1 MTKASRIR
9 EQIPSE
15 ALMKLDQ
22 VKMFLNRGKASVMV
36 GAGFSKNAYMMELV
50 SMKDWNELSE
60 AFFDQLFAKEQDR
73 ENNSALLHDSL
84 KLAQMYECSFGRNA
98 LDTLI
103 QDSLPNEA
111 TAPGK
116 LHERLMKLNWHDVF
130 TTNYDTLLEKAALDS
145 ERGYQVVT
153 NKETLLY
160 ANSPRIIKLHGSFP
174 NIRPYIITEEDFRTY
189 PQKHPEFVNTVRQAL
204 MENLFCLFGFS
215 GNDPNFLQWIGWLRD
230 VMGNQVSPVYL
241 ITYEP
246 NLHKAQQDL
255 FKGRGIEIINIAS
268 FGDDISY
275 SESLETVLEYLS
287 TDTLSEW
294 EPELNIG
301 RITSVSEVEEAT
313 RKMKAIRE
321 QYPQYLYLPKQYHIK
336 LSDIY
341 PFRLGQDETILVHLN
356 LSQRIRFMYEVVWRY
371 EVALSPILVPWVL
384 KEMEDLS
391 FTDEQCEAS
400 EKYYLNEIQMAFLT
414 ILRVHGE
421 DERFEDLVKILEK
434 QPLKADQKHKLYYEQ
449 CIHNLEILDY
459 KKVQTVLSK
468 WEVNGSE
475 VKSALWKAVVLSEI
489 GQDNEAINLLNITNQ
504 RFRQSMLTQGVHQQ
518 IAITYSNALEEA
530 LTLLESQN
538 PIDTSL
544 VDLKKFLI
552 ARISDA
558 EKKPSSTYENVHKF
572 GVDQTES
579 SWHSESNASSRIMY
593 SYKYLRLVE
602 TAGYPFGHA
611 KFSINED
618 WLKVAAA
625 SLFEFMPTYV
635 FRVLV
640 RSRSKNAT
648 MHCLSRKN
656 ILSLPEEWADQQY
669 AIYQERIE
677 NYLQTDSRNNL
688 AVKVEDVL
696 LPGFA
701 RLASRLDLGYCQ
713 DLSEQMLKCYNLRKR
728 GYDLKLFAIIQDNLF
743 AQGRARANFGLF
755 LAKPEDEL
763 HYLPWSVKWIRM
775 TPVPNEAIDNAIISL
790 GKIKDV
796 DKERVIVRLWN
807 MLSADLTAEQ
817 RTKIDD
823 AIRLWRNNNPS
834 LKLMDAILNTYK
846 LVKYK
851 KSRDAHEEG
860 YYLAQVVDSVGKRN
874 VDTVAGNMV
883 LRNFASDCNKLS
895 YFTHS
900 ISTPQHEV
908 LITQLSKLLNKN
920 EEILKEDDSKSFM
933 GGFRGELHYLLVQF
947 TKYIANSDLSGVNED
962 CMCDF
967 QDVCVRY
974 LDYHAAT
981 IAIIAKLNNYTN
993 RIGETE
999 IKEYVTKSL
1008 VHGSYYEYIEGLQ
1021 AVRIIRNQKIRAD
1034 LVKIVFDYAK
1044 YSLNYKTKHFVDT
1057 ISSLIIDKKISKS
1070 QWLRPIDDILNSI
1083 ANTMVDFSGE
1093 EELRMDMM
1101 YNTNMLAGVVNA
1113 LWGETEGVIRWKQI
1127 TQDRKNFN
1135 DVRIGFDMGQS
1146 RAIKDIDKLF
1156 EMLVLR
1162 E

>member
-1 MTKASRIR
+1 MIEHSSII

-36 GAGFSKNAYMMELV
+36 GAGFSKNAYMMEFV
-50 SMKDWNELSE
+50 SMKDWNELSR
-60 AFFDQLFAKEQDR
+60 AFFDQLFIKENDK
-73 ENNSALLHDSL
+73 ENNSVLLHDSL

-103 QDSLPNEA
+103 QDALPNES

-116 LHERLMKLNWHDVF
+116 LHELLMKLSWHDVF

-145 ERGYQVVT
+145 GRGYQVVT

-160 ANSPRIIKLHGSFP
+160 ADSPRIIKLHGSFP
-174 NIRPYIITEEDFRTY
+174 NNRPFIITEEDFRSY
-189 PQKHPEFVNTVRQAL
+189 PQRHPEFVNTVRQAL

-215 GNDPNFLQWIGWLRD
+215 GNDPNFLQWMGWLRD
-230 VMGNQVSPVYL
+230 VMGNQVSPAYL

-255 FKGRGIEIINIAS
+255 FKGRGIEIINIAT

-275 SESLETVLEYLS
+275 SEGLEIVLEYLA
-287 TDTLSEW
+287 TDTLAEW
-294 EPELNIG
+294 KPELNIG
-301 RITSVSEVEEAT
+301 RVTSVSDVVEAT
-313 RKMKAIRE
+313 KKMREIRE
-321 QYPQYLYLPKQYHIK
+321 QYPQYLYLPKQYHSE

-341 PFRLGQDETILVHLN
+341 PLRFGQDETVLSNLS
-356 LSQRIRFMYEVVWRY
+356 LSQRIHFIYEIVWRY

-384 KEMEDLS
+384 KEMENLS
-391 FTDEQCEAS
+391 FTNEQCEAS
-400 EKYYLNEIQMAFLT
+400 DKYYLNEIQMALLT
-414 ILRVHGE
+414 ILRIHGE
-421 DERFEDLVKILEK
+421 DERFEELVKILEK
-434 QPLKADQKHKLYYEQ
+434 QPLIADQKHKYFYEQ
-449 CIHNLEILDY
+449 CIRHLGILNY
-459 KKVQTVLSK
+459 QKVQSVLSQ
-468 WEVNGSE
+468 WDVSGSE

-504 RFRQSMLTQGVHQQ
+504 RFRQSLLTKGAYQQ
-518 IAITYSNALEEA
+518 IAVTYSNALEDA
-530 LTLLESQN
+530 LTLLETQN

-544 VDLKKFLI
+544 VDLKKYLI

-558 EKKPSSTYENVHKF
+558 EKKPSSTYEDVHKF
-572 GVDQTES
+572 GVDQSES

-602 TAGYPFGHA
+602 TAGYPFGHS
-611 KFSINED
+611 KFLINED
-618 WLKVAAA
+618 WLKVATA

-640 RSRSKNAT
+640 RSCSKNAT
-648 MHCLSRKN
+648 IHCFSRKN
-656 ILSLPEEWADQQY
+656 ILSLPVGWADQQY
-669 AIYQERIE
+669 AIYQTKIDD
-677 NYLQTDSRNNL
+677 YLQTDSRSNII
-688 AVKVEDVL
+688 VKVEDVL

-701 RLASRLDLGYCQ
+701 RLASRLDLGYSQ

-728 GYDLKLFAIIQDNLF
+728 GYDQKLLAIIHDNLF

-763 HYLPWSVKWIRM
+763 NYLPWSNKWITV
-775 TPVPNEAIDNAIISL
+775 TPVPNEAIDNAIASL
-790 GKIKDV
+790 RKIKDV
-796 DKERVIVRLWN
+796 DKERVIVRLWY
-807 MLSADLTAEQ
+807 MLSADITAEQ
-817 RTKIDD
+817 RSKIED
-823 AIRLWRNNNPS
+823 AIRAWRGNVSS

-851 KSRDAHEEG
+851 KNKDVRDEY
-860 YYLAQVVDSVGKRN
+860 YYLAKVVDSVGKRN
-874 VDTVAGNMV
+874 VDTVERNMV
-883 LRNFASDCNKLS
+883 LRNFADDCYKLS
-895 YFTHS
+895 YFAGS
-900 ISTPQHEV
+900 LVASQHGI
-908 LITQLSKLLNKN
+908 LITQLCKLLNKN
-920 EEILKEDDSKSFM
+920 EEILKVDDSKSFM
-933 GGFRGELHYLLVQF
+933 GGFRRELHYLLIQF
-947 TKYIANSDLSGVNED
+947 TKYIANSNLSGVDKND
-962 CMCDF
+962 MCNL

-974 LDYHAAT
+974 LNYHAAT
-981 IAIIAKLNNYTN
+981 IAIIAQLNNYTN
-993 RIGETE
+993 HIDKSE
-999 IKEYVTKSL
+999 IIEYVAKSL

-1021 AVRIIRNQKIRAD
+1021 AVRIIRDKKTQTY

-1070 QWLRPIDDILNSI
+1070 QWLRPVDDILNSI

-1101 YNTNMLAGVVNA
+1101 YNSNMLAGVVNA
-1113 LWGETEGVIRWKQI
+1113 LWGETEGVARWRQI
-1127 TQDRKNFN
+1127 TQDRCNFN
-1135 DVRIGFDMGQS
+1135 DVRIGFDIGQS
-1146 RAIKDIDKLF
+1146 RAIKDNDKLF
-1156 EMLVLR
+1156 EMLVLV